1 MHLKPPTFLGAR
13 LRPCC
18 HVATLAIPLLALAL
32 PSAASAT
39 GAPPTTPGAYSAST
53 DAARH
58 AESVA
63 RSTTSTAVHGELLE
77 VPTGDLDGLLADLPA
92 SDLGLSNAQLASLL
106 ASAGGSGLSGQTA
119 ALSTLLSSLLGVD
132 PNATLGELSATVQA
146 NPVLGALLALAGTEV
161 TPAGI
166 AAALSPEQLSTLLAN
181 LTAGAE
187 GGQLAQ
193 LISGLAGTLT
203 PEQSATLQ
211 TILGALTAELSS
223 EELATLRTALAA
235 LPTGLSEEAL
245 ASLAPA
251 QLADVQ
257 DELFATA
264 APSQLE
270 PVVRDLLGGL
280 TLGSGTAG
288 SLASALGV
296 PLQTL
301 ASTLGEAGGEGFA
314 GLPMLTGTLP
324 ASGQVMGLIDRTRG
338 LAVGL
343 LTPESEREGVGG
355 SGGGSGSGGGGG
367 TGSDPGGQ
375 GSSGSGSGSGD
386 GTGQQGPAGSTGAS
400 GASGSGASVAL
411 TTLAVMP
418 GASASPA
425 SRAMGARIRILAH
438 RVRGRVATIVLL
450 APAAGRI
457 TVRGHGVRA
466 TVLRIGRSQR
476 VTLKTVLARG
486 LAASLRAHRRHLR
499 VRLTAT
505 FLPARG
511 GASSTAATTVSF
523 A

>member
-1 MHLKPPTFLGAR
+1 MIMHLKPPTLFVARQRSGRRVAALTLG
-13 LRPCC
+13 
-18 HVATLAIPLLALAL
+18 LLTLAL
-32 PSAASAT
+32 PASAAAATT
-39 GAPPTTPGAYSAST
+39 GATRQETSAIQP
-53 DAARH
+53 APA
-58 AESVA
+58 
-63 RSTTSTAVHGELLE
+63 STAVHSALVE
-77 VPTGDLDGLLADLPA
+77 VPTGDLDGLLADLPV

-106 ASAGGSGLSGQTA
+106 AGAGGSSLSGQTV

-132 PNATLGELSATVQA
+132 PNATLGELSATVQG
-146 NPVLGALLALAGTEV
+146 NPVLGTLLALAGSEL
-161 TPAGI
+161 TPATI

-193 LISGLAGTLT
+193 LLSGLAGALT

-223 EELATLRTALAA
+223 EGLATLRTALGV

-245 ASLAPA
+245 TALTPA
-251 QLADVQ
+251 QLAGVVDG
-257 DELFATA
+257 LFATA

-270 PVVRDLLGGL
+270 PVVSDLLSGL

-288 SLASALGV
+288 ALATALGV

-324 ASGQVMGLIDRTRG
+324 GSGRVMGLIDRARG

-343 LTPESEREGVGG
+343 LSPESEGGGGTGEGDSGGGSGGGNGGGSGEQGGSSGGNAGQGPVGSAGPSGATG
-355 SGGGSGSGGGGG
+355 SGGGSGSGSL
-367 TGSDPGGQ
+367 TVLV
-375 GSSGSGSGSGD
+375 
-386 GTGQQGPAGSTGAS
+386 GA
-400 GASGSGASVAL
+400 
-411 TTLAVMP
+411 P
-418 GASASPA
+418 GASPSPISHA
-425 SRAMGARIRILAH
+425 GAPATKLRILTQ
-438 RVRGRVATIVLL
+438 RVRGRSATIVIL

-457 TVRGHGVRA
+457 VMRGHRVRA
-466 TVLRIGRSQR
+466 TAVRVGKSQR
-476 VTLKTVLARG
+476 VTLTAVLAKG
-486 LAASLRAHRRHLR
+486 VAATLHTRHRHLR

-505 FLPARG
+505 FTPSRG
-511 GASSTAATTVSF
+511 GASSTTATTVSF